1 MSDGRG
7 QDRGGDFTGR
17 VELDFHPEGISLGV
31 PSRLPSGRPIGSLRV
46 SGSFTAWQDGPLM
59 QKRGDQFILDLGKE
73 AYDVP
78 GNSGYPELTFLA
90 DERFWFGY
98 DFLWDAPCLF
108 HKRLVVLV
116 PPEEVPRF
124 HAEQGK
130 YSHWRSEYESPED
143 LANTRQVGSPRLS
156 LNLWRSYHPFLPSK
170 VSHPRESD
178 RLQQVNQFIKTVRPA
193 LILNLSDNSQDLR
206 YNAPAGFY
214 RSLWEK
220 GGVKLLET
228 SYERVYYQ
236 SDHPAF
242 LRLLARAVTLIME
255 NAGPYWTH
263 CRLGVDRT
271 GVFSAFLGLL
281 AGLYTEEVLE
291 DYLRSNRAG
300 ILEYRDARLL
310 VYCLQRFLG
319 ASPEPGRDYGP
330 VVWVKLQEYLPG
342 GRTLKDFRQRMIAG

>member
-130 YSHWRSEYESPED
+130 YSHWRSEYESPEGSGQHPAGRFAPVELES
-143 LANTRQVGSPRLS
+143 LAILPPLFALQS
-156 LNLWRSYHPFLPSK
+156 LPS
-170 VSHPRESD
+170 PG
-178 RLQQVNQFIKTVRPA
+178 IRP
-193 LILNLSDNSQDLR
+193 S
-206 YNAPAGFY
+206 PAGEPIY
-214 RSLWEK
+214 K
-220 GGVKLLET
+220 
-228 SYERVYYQ
+228 
-236 SDHPAF
+236 
-242 LRLLARAVTLIME
+242 
-255 NAGPYWTH
+255 N
-263 CRLGVDRT
+263 
-271 GVFSAFLGLL
+271 
-281 AGLYTEEVLE
+281 
-291 DYLRSNRAG
+291 
-300 ILEYRDARLL
+300 
-310 VYCLQRFLG
+310 G
-319 ASPEPGRDYGP
+319 AA
-330 VVWVKLQEYLPG
+330 LP
-342 GRTLKDFRQRMIAG
+342 